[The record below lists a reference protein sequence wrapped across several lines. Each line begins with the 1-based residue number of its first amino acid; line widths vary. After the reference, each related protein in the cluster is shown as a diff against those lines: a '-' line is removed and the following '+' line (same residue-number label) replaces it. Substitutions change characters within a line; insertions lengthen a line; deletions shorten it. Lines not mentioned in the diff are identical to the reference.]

1 MKICF
6 ITEYFPRSE
15 NLEIKGGVEAV
26 AFNEAYYLSKDND
39 ITVLTSYEEGM
50 EKEKNIGNI
59 KIIACG
65 KKRSYTQKGSFKNRL
80 LFMKAAY
87 DIAKKLDFDIV
98 VGYNF
103 ITYIIAWKLAKKL
116 DIPCVARYHDVWI
129 GEWVKNIGITG
140 LFGEILERYFLS
152 RDIELLIAV
161 SNFTANNLKKHFP
174 EDKIVVV
181 PNIVEFKKIESEK
194 FENRTISCVSRL
206 VEYKRVE
213 DLILAMDILIN
224 QNDSKY
230 KDLKVKIVG
239 TGPEEERLKD
249 LVKEKNLYNNIIF
262 CGFVEKHEDVLKI
275 INSSHIFCLPSKVE
289 GFGIVIVES
298 LGCGVPFVAS
308 NIPPVVETSGKKGGL
323 FFQTENYEDLALK
336 IQAIL
341 ENPEIYKKL
350 KNECKQQYEL
360 YKGIYIAEKL
370 EKCYKFLISR

>member
-6 ITEYFPRSE
+6 ITEYFPKSE

-50 EKEKNIGNI
+50 EKERNIGNI

-103 ITYIIAWKLAKKL
+103 ITYIIAWKIAKKL

-152 RDIELLIAV
+152 RDIDLLIAV

-206 VEYKRVE
+206 VKYKRVE

-224 QNDSKY
+224 QNGYKY

-239 TGPEEERLKD
+239 TGPEEERLKA
-249 LVKEKNLYNNIIF
+249 LVKEKNLYNNITF

-308 NIPPVVETSGKKGGL
+308 KIPPVVETSGKKGGL